1 VLFRSLCVLGRALN
15 YGSIGTILGHELT
28 HGFDDSGR
36 RFDRAGNMVEW
47 WSNRTIDEY
56 VNRTEC
62 FVEQYS
68 RYHLADIDEY
78 VSKYGM
84 YTGFIY

>member
-1 VLFRSLCVLGRALN
+1 MFERIFIRALN

-36 RFDRAGNMVEW
+36 RFDKEGNMVEW
-47 WSNRTIDEY
+47 WSNQTINEY
-56 VNRTEC
+56 VNRTDC

-68 RYHLADIDEY
+68 RYYLSDIGEY
-78 VSKYGM
+78 VSMATKERTAG
-84 YTGFIY
+84 